1 MREGAERRK
10 ALRHS
15 LAPRRRGRVL
25 CDQHA
30 RLPALHLWRF
40 FELGGPC
47 FRVRTGKRKLRPD
60 PGGLAAALHPVHVQP
75 LKAALHLVRWARTVI
90 RDDPRT
96 LLTWNRGAGATP
108 CSAYQTSPEDALS

>member
-1 MREGAERRK
+1 M
-10 ALRHS
+10 LY
-15 LAPRRRGRVL
+15 
-25 CDQHA
+25 DQHA
-30 RLPALHLWRF
+30 RLPALHWWRF

-47 FRVRTGKRKLRPD
+47 FRVRTGKRKLLPD

-75 LKAALHLVRWARTVI
+75 LKAARHLVRWARTVL

-96 LLTWNRGAGATP
+96 LLTLNRGAGATP